1 MTQHRSSPGK
11 ADTACSCCKVES
23 VVSID
28 ARGQMV
34 LPKEVR
40 EKAGFHAGDKLA
52 LLSWESEGKVCCIS
66 LVKADSLSG
75 AARDLLEPVMKDMNL
90 G

>member
-1 MTQHRSSPGK
+1 MPAEGDECTC
-11 ADTACSCCKVES
+11 TVEA

-40 EKAGFHAGDKLA
+40 EMAEISPGER
-52 LLSWESEGKVCCIS
+52 LLVITWKRNGRVCCIS
-66 LVKADSLSG
+66 LVKAGELRG
-75 AARDLLEPVMKDMNL
+75 AVHDLLGPFMEEQP
-90 G
+90 GGR